1 MTPRLGGAQR
11 FVLGVIRIAIAVAV
25 LVFLV
30 RTGRVDWSALRGLVG
45 HWGVL
50 LVGLSLVTLLFVL
63 VSWRL
68 CILLRARALHL
79 SLRDSMELS
88 LVTNLF
94 TLVLPG
100 GGGDIV
106 RLYYTTRNSPG
117 RRTEIATVLLLD
129 RITGLLALTLFP
141 LIAAPLCFALIGQSR
156 VLQTLSVMAAGASL
170 AIVAVVAVAMSRRAR
185 AIALVQWLLR
195 TLPLRGYL
203 ALMLDTI
210 QSFRTNLRGL
220 VWAVSISILAHA
232 LGMLVF
238 MLLVDVMHPSEG
250 HLAVPF
256 LAALGMMANNLPL
269 TPGGLGVGE
278 AAFES
283 LFGLAGL
290 HGGAEALLGWRML
303 LLALAPMG
311 LWFYLRGRATI
322 RIQTSQ
328 PMRAP

>member
-1 MTPRLGGAQR
+1 LGG
-11 FVLGVIRIAIAVAV
+11 LI
-25 LVFLV
+25 
-30 RTGRVDWSALRGLVG
+30 D
-45 HWGVL
+45 HWGAL
-50 LVGLSLVTLLFVL
+50 LFALGLVTLLFLL

-141 LIAAPLCFALIGQSR
+141 LIAAPMCLPLIDQSR
-156 VLQTLSVMAAGASL
+156 VLQTLVVLAAGASL
-170 AIVAVVAVAMSRRAR
+170 AVVAILAVAMSRGAR
-185 AIALVQWLLR
+185 AIRVVQWLLR
-195 TLPLRGYL
+195 TVPLRGYL
-203 ALMLDTI
+203 ALMLDTL
-210 QSFRTNLRGL
+210 QGFRTNLRAL
-220 VWAVSISILAHA
+220 VAAVGISLLAHSV
-232 LGMLVF
+232 GMVVF
-238 MLLVDVMHPSEG
+238 VLLAEVMHPSEA

-283 LFGLAGL
+283 LFGIARLQ
-290 HGGAEALLGWRML
+290 GGAEALLGWRMM
-303 LLALAPMG
+303 LLALAPIG
-311 LWFYLRGRATI
+311 LWFYLRGRATM
-322 RIQTSQ
+322 RIQASQ
-328 PMRAP
+328 AIRAP

>member
-1 MTPRLGGAQR
+1 MTIRVRR
-11 FVLGVIRIAIAVAV
+11 FVFGAVRFAIAVAV
-25 LVFLV
+25 LVFLA
-30 RTGRVDWSALRGLVG
+30 RTGRVDWSALGGLID
-45 HWGVL
+45 HWGAL
-50 LVGLSLVTLLFVL
+50 LFALGLVTLLFLL

-141 LIAAPLCFALIGQSR
+141 LIAAPMCLPLIDQSR
-156 VLQTLSVMAAGASL
+156 VLQTLVVLAAGASL
-170 AIVAVVAVAMSRRAR
+170 AVVAILAVAMSRGAR
-185 AIALVQWLLR
+185 AIRVVQWLLR
-195 TLPLRGYL
+195 TVPLRGYL
-203 ALMLDTI
+203 ALMLDTL
-210 QSFRTNLRGL
+210 QGFRTNLRAL
-220 VWAVSISILAHA
+220 VAAVGISLLAHSV
-232 LGMLVF
+232 GMVVF
-238 MLLVDVMHPSEG
+238 VLLAEVMHPSEA

-283 LFGLAGL
+283 LFGIARLQ
-290 HGGAEALLGWRML
+290 GGAEALLGWRMM
-303 LLALAPMG
+303 LLALAPIG
-311 LWFYLRGRATI
+311 LWFYLRGRATM
-322 RIQTSQ
+322 RIQASQ
-328 PMRAP
+328 AIRAP